1 MTWLKEPLLHF
12 LGLGALIFAAYYWAG
27 DDTASVREITISL
40 GAQENLIRT
49 FERTWQRPPLPSE
62 MESLV
67 RDLVREEIAYRE
79 SQVMG
84 LDANDIIIRRRLR
97 QKLELLTEDLV
108 SLGPPALEDL
118 QTYLQ
123 SHGEEYRQ
131 PAVLDFEQIYFR
143 SEPDEATAQAR
154 ATDALASLLADP
166 GRIDPAGLGDRS
178 LLARS
183 YQDVRSSELGTLFG
197 SGFDTA
203 VLALPLNTWA
213 GPVRSG
219 YGYHLL
225 RVDRKTESRIPSLE
239 EVRAE
244 VERDWMGER
253 RRQAVDGLYERLAAN
268 YRIRIEAPV
277 SGAPEAGATET
288 GGAEPTAAA
297 R

>member
-12 LGLGALIFAAYYWAG
+12 LGLGALIFAFYYWTA
-27 DDTASVREITISL
+27 DDSANHREITISL

-49 FERTWQRPPLPSE
+49 FERTWQRPPLPTE
-62 MESLV
+62 MASLV
-67 RDLVREEIAYRE
+67 QDLVREEIAYRE

-108 SLGPPALEDL
+108 SLGPPVRADLES
-118 QTYLQ
+118 YLQ
-123 SHGEEYRQ
+123 SHPEDYRQ
-131 PAVLDFEQIYFR
+131 PALLDFEQIYFR
-143 SEPDEATAQAR
+143 SEPDEATARAR
-154 ATDALASLLADP
+154 ATDALASLLAEP

-178 LLARS
+178 LLAGS
-183 YQDVRSSELGTLFG
+183 YRDVRSSELSTLFG

-225 RVDRKTESRIPSLE
+225 RIARKTESRIPALD
-239 EVRAE
+239 EVADE
-244 VERDWMGER
+244 VERDWMSER

-268 YRIRIEAPV
+268 YQIRIEATLPQAPAAP
-277 SGAPEAGATET
+277 GAPAL
-288 GGAEPTAAA
+288 
-297 R
+297 

>member
-12 LGLGALIFAAYYWAG
+12 LGLGALIFAFYYWTA
-27 DDTASVREITISL
+27 DDSANHREITISL

-49 FERTWQRPPLPSE
+49 FERTWQRPPLPTE
-62 MESLV
+62 MASLV
-67 RDLVREEIAYRE
+67 QDLVREEIAYRE

-108 SLGPPALEDL
+108 SLGPPVRADLES
-118 QTYLQ
+118 YLQ
-123 SHGEEYRQ
+123 SHPEDYRQ
-131 PAVLDFEQIYFR
+131 PALLDFEQIYFR
-143 SEPDEATAQAR
+143 SEPDEATARAR
-154 ATDALASLLADP
+154 ATDALASLLAEP

-178 LLARS
+178 LLAGR
-183 YQDVRSSELGTLFG
+183 YRDVRSSELSTLFG

-225 RVDRKTESRIPSLE
+225 RIARKTESRIPALD
-239 EVRAE
+239 EVADE
-244 VERDWMGER
+244 VERDWMSER

-268 YRIRIEAPV
+268 YQIRIEATLPQAPAAP
-277 SGAPEAGATET
+277 GAPAL
-288 GGAEPTAAA
+288 
-297 R
+297 